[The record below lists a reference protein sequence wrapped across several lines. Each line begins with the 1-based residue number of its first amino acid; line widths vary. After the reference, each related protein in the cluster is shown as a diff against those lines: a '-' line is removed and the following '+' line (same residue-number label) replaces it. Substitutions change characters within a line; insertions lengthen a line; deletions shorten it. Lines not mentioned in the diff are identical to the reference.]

1 MNFSSKLL
9 ENAVEQMSSL
19 PGVGKKTAFRLVL
32 HLLKQDAETIEKFSH
47 SFIALKKDI
56 KYCKH
61 CYNISDNEICEICNN
76 PNRNEKIVCVV
87 EDIRDVIAIENTLQY
102 KGKYHILGGI
112 ISPMN
117 GIGPSDINVEALV
130 ERVKNQN
137 IEEIILALSATI
149 EGDTTNFYIS
159 KKLKDLDVKISI
171 IARGVAIG
179 NELEYVDE
187 VTLGRSIEGRIP
199 YENSFSR

>member
-19 PGVGKKTAFRLVL
+19 PGIGKKTAFRLVL
-32 HLLKQDAETIEKFSH
+32 HLLKQDAETIEKFST
-47 SFIALKKDI
+47 SFTALKREI

-61 CYNISDNEICEICNN
+61 CYNISDHEICEICNN
-76 PNRNEKIVCVV
+76 HNRNDKIVCVV

-130 ERVKNQN
+130 ERVKIQN
-137 IEEIILALSATI
+137 IEEVILALSATI